1 MLWLLFVFVRFGLV
15 TNAQKSE
22 ADGGSRRRLGSPDME
37 WFPET
42 KQTQENAKNQEM
54 DKQSSDPQSTFTAHT
69 I

>member
-15 TNAQKSE
+15 TGAQKSE
-22 ADGGSRRRLGSPDME
+22 ADGDSHRRLGSPDME